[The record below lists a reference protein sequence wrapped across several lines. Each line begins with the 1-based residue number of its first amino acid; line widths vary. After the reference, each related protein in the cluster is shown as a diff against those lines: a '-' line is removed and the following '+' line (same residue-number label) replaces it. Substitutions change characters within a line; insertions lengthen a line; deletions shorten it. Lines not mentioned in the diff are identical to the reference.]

1 MEIKAVSQEIVDM
14 LVQRTTELSQGRNAG
29 CLGFIDDTGFVSS
42 STKVIDGGLNGIP
55 LRIMLS
61 HITNMEGKSL
71 IEGMSSVPDNAVL
84 IMTRPGKTGLI
95 TDVSGV
101 DFFNLPII
109 SIGVKNNGLAGIG
122 LIMPKEEY
130 FDLATES
137 EMLNLATLGSVT
149 MDDEKEVLKKS
160 NLLSLKY
167 LELTTELGVSN
178 KNGSDEYTSQHEHT
192 IDIPRIKINAIDKG
206 LARDL
211 VDRSMEV
218 GQGRE
223 VAMMGRIE
231 DGRVVSQGQIV
242 EGGIGFVPSRL
253 LASSAVDISQK
264 SLRKIYSELVPED
277 AVIVHTHPGGT
288 GVMHI
293 GDANAG
299 PGTWGRAI
307 VAIGHDA
314 KGKIRGATVVES
326 GDKLYQLA
334 DEDEQLG
341 LQFFQAETP
350 EREAEIRN
358 RKFGIA
364 QEYTGLCKPIQI
376 N

>member
-1 MEIKAVSQEIVDM
+1 M
-14 LVQRTTELSQGRNAG
+14 
-29 CLGFIDDTGFVSS
+29 
-42 STKVIDGGLNGIP
+42 
-55 LRIMLS
+55 
-61 HITNMEGKSL
+61 
-71 IEGMSSVPDNAVL
+71 
-84 IMTRPGKTGLI
+84 
-95 TDVSGV
+95 
-101 DFFNLPII
+101 
-109 SIGVKNNGLAGIG
+109 
-122 LIMPKEEY
+122 
-130 FDLATES
+130 
-137 EMLNLATLGSVT
+137 
-149 MDDEKEVLKKS
+149 
-160 NLLSLKY
+160 
-167 LELTTELGVSN
+167 TTELGVSN